1 MAKVLIIDIE
11 GTGGRYSLYSDG
23 RVFSHKRK
31 RFMTAYPNM
40 EGYLGYKL
48 RLVSS
53 EGVVSWKKCSV
64 HRLLAQAFIPNP
76 LGLETVNH
84 KDKNKLNNSLSNL
97 EWASREDNVKHGLQ
111 KSYEAI
117 SPEGVLVRFTGMA
130 EFCRANGL
138 PQPNFSKMLRGE
150 RRTCK
155 GWRAAA

>member
-1 MAKVLIIDIE
+1 MPKILIIDIE

-23 RVFSHKRK
+23 RVFSHKSK

-48 RLVSS
+48 RLVSP
-53 EGVVSWKKCSV
+53 EGAVSRKKCSV

-97 EWASREDNVKHGLQ
+97 EWATREDNVKHGLQ
-111 KSYEAI
+111 KYYKAV
-117 SPEGVLVRFTGMA
+117 SPDGIVFEFRGQA
-130 EFCRANGL
+130 EFCKLHNLIQG
-138 PQPNFSKMLRGE
+138 NFSRMLTGQRP
-150 RRTCK
+150 TCQ
-155 GWRAAA
+155 GWTRYE